1 MIAKKQIITRAN
13 ISKFD
18 KITFKFKI
26 IDKTKPRADIEDI
39 PRIEGSTS
47 GFFNK
52 FCKIKPEIDN
62 DIPVMKIIISL

>member
-39 PRIEGSTS
+39 PRI
-47 GFFNK
+47 
-52 FCKIKPEIDN
+52 
-62 DIPVMKIIISL
+62 